1 METTLTC
8 MEPIP
13 VEYILGIAQS
23 KATPAQ
29 RRPYIEL
36 IERWGDEMN
45 RANEARQLLKRLRDG
60 QVLDPMK
67 MPREFMPRYRQPE
80 VAEKLIEIV
89 RKIDAIIASK
99 QENWTWAHVMRVM
112 TDEGILYKP
121 TINRFDQFICAM
133 VPDRGATPFASMAT
147 TTTSWGRTSR
157 GRLGPNSPTS
167 TPPLLPSAPSAT
179 RLPLSSPLS
188 SRAPSARKSNVIPQ
202 ETAEKT
208 PRFSIT
214 FPTFSEVPPNSFPT
228 YGKRAESLA
237 IPYFYI

>member
-23 KATPAQ
+23 KGTPAQ

-45 RANEARQLLKRLRDG
+45 RADEARQLLKRLRDG

-121 TINRFDQFICAM
+121 TINRFDQLICAM
-133 VPDRGATPFASMAT
+133 VPDKGRDTVRKHGDYDYIMGQDEPWSAWTQQSYINPTLAAERSICNQIALEFAPILS
-147 TTTSWGRTSR
+147 RT
-157 GRLGPNSPTS
+157 
-167 TPPLLPSAPSAT
+167 
-179 RLPLSSPLS
+179 
-188 SRAPSARKSNVIPQ
+188 I
-202 ETAEKT
+202 
-208 PRFSIT
+208 
-214 FPTFSEVPPNSFPT
+214 
-228 YGKRAESLA
+228 RAE
-237 IPYFYI
+237 I